1 LWLNSVGENMRS
13 RLFIIFLI
21 TTVLV
26 LFVGCRTNIEKGR
39 NFIQPIP
46 FEKEKWS
53 DDRGIGVEALWEIR
67 PALARDLINKGKLI
81 GKSRE
86 EVIEMLGD
94 EGNTFGFPN
103 MQSYQLEQIQGFAYP
118 IAIEFLQITFNTEN
132 KVEKAEIE
140 FHKTGDWRE

>member
-1 LWLNSVGENMRS
+1 M
-13 RLFIIFLI
+13 
-21 TTVLV
+21 
-26 LFVGCRTNIEKGR
+26 GCRANIEQQR
-39 NFIQPIP
+39 NSIKPVSFDN
-46 FEKEKWS
+46 EKWF
-53 DDRGIGVEALWEIR
+53 DDRGIGVEALWDIR
-67 PALARDLINKGKLI
+67 PALARDLINNGKLI